1 MKTKTL
7 KQKIIWNSEINLEDW
22 KDFIEEEYPEYT
34 NETFLYERCSL
45 MNDQYLYDEKM
56 NLNKQLNNKIIIIAD
71 LGLWNGRKQACTLL
85 GANLNNIF
93 DIGSFD
99 EAHWYYDRY
108 DVKCTNPHHDGTNYY
123 TFRELKDDKYW
134 DTQIVPK
141 ILNQTLTKKDI
152 TRYTKS
158 LVPYLKEIYG

>member
-7 KQKIIWNSEINLEDW
+7 KQKTIWNSEINLEDW

-34 NETFLYERCSL
+34 NETFLHERCSL

-56 NLNKQLNNKIIIIAD
+56 NLDKQLFNKIVIIAD
-71 LGLWNGRKQACTLL
+71 LGLWNGRKQACKLL
-85 GANLNNIF
+85 DSNLNNIF
-93 DIGSFD
+93 DIGPFD

-108 DVKCTNPHHDGTNYY
+108 DIKCTNPHHDGINYY

-134 DTQIVPK
+134 NTQIVPK
-141 ILNQTLTKKDI
+141 ILNQALTKKDI
-152 TRYTKS
+152 TRYTRS